1 MRGLYRNNMKRIFHQ
16 FPPKPELERKYN
28 FRADLPFIV
37 RSMAGIN
44 GQFGTFITD
53 SPDMK
58 ARPVHAKRSITVEIT
73 DRSVNFSPLDD
84 DTLKSVI
91 KDVTGEGTIDFRVI
105 LKYSF
110 LDDNF
115 DRVPFKGDSF
125 LVRTR
130 LDSGILTMNVHHI
143 DGMGRTESGRI
154 ADTIVDEIIKNA
166 PK

>member
-1 MRGLYRNNMKRIFHQ
+1 MPGLYRNNMKRIYHQ
-16 FPPKPELERKYN
+16 FPHKPELERKYN
-28 FRADLPFIV
+28 FQSDLPFIV
-37 RSMAGIN
+37 RSMAGMN

-58 ARPVHAKRSITVEIT
+58 LRPVQAKRSISIEIT
-73 DRSVNFSPLDD
+73 DRTVNFSSLNK
-84 DTLKSVI
+84 DTIESVLR
-91 KDVTGEGTIDFRVI
+91 DVTNEGTIDFRVT

-110 LDDNF
+110 LDDKF

-125 LVRTR
+125 LVRTS
-130 LDSGILTMNVHHI
+130 LDSGILKMNVHHI

-154 ADTIVDEIIKNA
+154 ADTIVNEIIKNA

>member
-1 MRGLYRNNMKRIFHQ
+1 MRGLYRNNMKRIYHH

-28 FRADLPFIV
+28 FREALPYIV
-37 RSMAGIN
+37 RTIAAIN

-53 SPDMK
+53 SPDLK
-58 ARPVHAKRSITVEIT
+58 GRPVQAKRSISIEIT
-73 DRSVNFSPLDD
+73 DRSVNFFPLNK
-84 DTLKSVI
+84 DTVGSVLT
-91 KDVTGEGTIDFRVI
+91 DVKNEGTIDFKVT

-110 LDDNF
+110 LDDKF

-130 LDSGILTMNVHHI
+130 LETGILTMNVHHI
-143 DGMGRTESGRI
+143 DGMGRTECGRI

>member
-1 MRGLYRNNMKRIFHQ
+1 MKRTYHQ
-16 FPPKPELERKYN
+16 FPQKPELERKYN
-28 FRADLPFIV
+28 FKADLHYIV
-37 RSMAGIN
+37 RTIAGID
-44 GQFGTFITD
+44 GQFGEFITD
-53 SPDMK
+53 SPDLK
-58 ARPVHAKRSITVEIT
+58 GRPIQAKRSMNIEIT
-73 DRSVNFSPLDD
+73 DRSVNFYPLND
-84 DTLKSVI
+84 DTVESILG
-91 KDVTGEGTIDFRVI
+91 DVKNEGTIDFKVT

-110 LDDNF
+110 LDDKF

-143 DGMGRTESGRI
+143 DGMGRTECGRI

>member
-1 MRGLYRNNMKRIFHQ
+1 MKRTYHQ

-28 FRADLPFIV
+28 FKADLPYIV
-37 RSMAGIN
+37 RTIAGMD

-58 ARPVHAKRSITVEIT
+58 GRPIHAKRSINIEVT
-73 DRSVNFSPLDD
+73 DKSVNFYPLNN
-84 DTLKSVI
+84 DTVESVLA
-91 KDVTGEGTIDFRVI
+91 DVNSEGTVDFRVI

-110 LDDNF
+110 LDDKF

-125 LVRTR
+125 LVRAR
-130 LDSGILTMNVHHI
+130 LDSGILTMNVHRI

-154 ADTIVDEIIKNA
+154 ADTIVDEIIKNV